1 MAYSIPNMDIWLF
14 ANQFMRFVLAL
25 WGWLIFLSCPAFCQ
39 TDTAQVYYLRGCE
52 RCNQTEKFLNDHKI
66 PHKTHF
72 IDIQDDYKK
81 LVKVMDG
88 VGFKN
93 GQTLS
98 FPVVVVKGQ
107 THFNIPVLDAFLKS
121 LSQVN

>member
-1 MAYSIPNMDIWLF
+1 MNSLRHLVLCLF
-14 ANQFMRFVLAL
+14 LL
-25 WGWLIFLSCPAFCQ
+25 LSFQAFSQ
-39 TDTAQVYYLRGCE
+39 ADTVSVYYLRGCE
-52 RCNQTEKFLNDHKI
+52 RCKQTEKYLTDNKI
-66 PHKTHF
+66 PHKVHYT
-72 IDIQDDYKK
+72 DIQDDYKK

-107 THFNIPVLDAFLKS
+107 THFNIPVLDSFLKS